1 MDNIEPK
8 FNIDLSDRSLL
19 CLAFRDGTPYVVS
32 GGADHGLKVFKLE
45 KIKKKKKKNYKLLY
59 ILYNNL
65 K

>member
-45 KIKKKKKKNYKLLY
+45 KIKKKKKKN
-59 ILYNNL
+59 
-65 K
+65 

>member
-45 KIKKKKKKNYKLLY
+45 KIKKKKKKK
-59 ILYNNL
+59 
-65 K
+65 

>member
-45 KIKKKKKKNYKLLY
+45 KIKKKKKKKKLHIIIY
-59 ILYNNL
+59 II
-65 K
+65 